1 MSYKGNTVLY
11 CRFMLFLGHLSNIL
25 KFLFTS
31 VTPIHRTVIDL
42 SYFCLLLMS
51 KEKQLS
57 MTEIGVVLV
66 KYTLVSRVYSDL
78 SLSVTLTNFRPL
90 EQWVDQRSQL
100 YVPFW

>member
-1 MSYKGNTVLY
+1 
-11 CRFMLFLGHLSNIL
+11 
-25 KFLFTS
+25 
-31 VTPIHRTVIDL
+31 
-42 SYFCLLLMS
+42 MS